1 MSSETSTRPK
11 RNTSSNSASDGDH
24 RKRRRNRT
32 TQSCLNCHTSKRMC
46 DRKRP
51 ACARCT
57 QLGLSG
63 LCVYEVD
70 DPNQRPESQDEN
82 ARLLKRVA
90 ELEGV
95 IRELKNK
102 PHPRWSQPGSSPT
115 EFDRWNSRSQFTKG
129 SDPQDSASP
138 DAPSP
143 PSSLASSDGGDTPYT
158 GRSLRSSTTRSS
170 NIYPSL
176 SLPMGRQPSSSQPFY
191 ANLSPQSTPSPS
203 LMTPTE
209 EYDQPQIAINAHADL
224 SPDFDLASIFLSYPA
239 LAGYDESSRGLF
251 KNGHADDSCFMKQH
265 GGHCGCLHES
275 ANYNVVLE
283 LSVRLRKAAD
293 ILARSTGHHMGSNCL
308 LNQRISDLDTFT
320 TNTLGSI
327 VTSPEDLLLMSP
339 EHFQFTNAAGPPFS
353 TPQHGLS
360 PRRPSSKSTG
370 SSNSSRS
377 WDLMQHALSP
387 LNACDDSFM
396 SWEPPRRV

>member
-1 MSSETSTRPK
+1 MSSETSTKLK
-11 RNTSSNSASDGDH
+11 RNASSSSNPPASNSDH

-57 QLGLSG
+57 QLGLTG

-70 DPNQRPESQDEN
+70 DPSQRSDSQDEG

-102 PHPRWSQPGSSPT
+102 PHPRWSQPGSSPV
-115 EFDRWNSRSQFTKG
+115 DKWHSRPQPSGG
-129 SDPQDSASP
+129 SDALDPMS

-143 PSSLASSDGGDTPYT
+143 QTSSDNGDSPYI
-158 GRSLRSSTTRSS
+158 GRASIRSSTTTRSS
-170 NIYPSL
+170 NVYPSVPL
-176 SLPMGRQPSSSQPFY
+176 LPGRRSSSSHSQYYPS
-191 ANLSPQSTPSPS
+191 SPQSTPSPS

-209 EYDQPQIAINAHADL
+209 EYSQPQIAISAQPHASPDYDL
-224 SPDFDLASIFLSYPA
+224 SSIFLGYTS
-239 LAGYDESSRGLF
+239 LAGADDYAVLKTGRADES
-251 KNGHADDSCFMKQH
+251 CFIKQH

-275 ANYNVVLE
+275 PNYNAVLE
-283 LSVRLRKAAD
+283 LSIRLRKAAD
-293 ILARSTGHHMGSNCL
+293 ILARSPSHHIGSTCL

-320 TNTLGSI
+320 TNTLGNI
-327 VTSPEDLLLMSP
+327 VTSPEDLPLINQERSRP
-339 EHFQFTNAAGPPFS
+339 NAAVLASNQLYGP
-353 TPQHGLS
+353 S
-360 PRRPSSKSTG
+360 PRRPSTKTAPSF
-370 SSNSSRS
+370 NSLHS
-377 WDLMQHALSP
+377 WDMMPAASSPAL
-387 LNACDDSFM
+387 ACDDSFM